1 MSLPRPGIGRK
12 VVARLPL
19 AGGGTALVEGVVT
32 DHLTR
37 DLHVEL
43 ERSDKSRFVMT
54 LPPSEVVEMLT
65 PSEVALAK
73 VLAAWDAW
81 SGTDGEGEAHEAWLA
96 VALVLGNKGYASG
109 SSLMPV
115 GRALVDR
122 ARKAGVL

>member
-1 MSLPRPGIGRK
+1 MSKPAPRTP
-12 VVARLPL
+12 ARLD
-19 AGGGTALVEGVVT
+19 ADRTAT
-32 DHLTR
+32 PLTR
-37 DLHVEL
+37 IVHHPPYGGCISPYMPLVSPEYEDEHGRRTPLHA
-43 ERSDKSRFVMT
+43 T
-54 LPPSEVVEMLT
+54 MLT